1 MDDGSCLTVIIIL
14 YLFLYLLNFY
24 IKIII
29 SVKQN
34 WSEYRCHPLAIPVAS
49 LFGEDPGKNFNE
61 CVGTMQQ
68 GMMDSYLD
76 PIYSNFDEMNA
87 LNAETSQSA
96 QGLTISQGNLKNTMN
111 SPSAGQG
118 LDMGAGP
125 DAAGMPGMPSG
136 GGGGSSSSGAG
147 GALPEVTNVV
157 NNIALLTTKWG
168 TTLGDTT
175 QKMTATITAF
185 AQFVAA
191 MPIIGESVI
200 NSEAVKVVQRL
211 GDIAGFTTMS
221 GVSRRRGL
229 KKKSIF
235 RR

>member
-14 YLFLYLLNFY
+14 YLFLFLLNFY

-29 SVKQN
+29 AVKQN

-49 LFGEDPGKNFNE
+49 LFGEDPSKNFDD
-61 CVGTMQQ
+61 CVGNMQQ

-76 PIYSNFDEMNA
+76 PIYSNFDEMNT
-87 LNAETSQSA
+87 LNAETTQSA
-96 QGLTISQGNLKNTMN
+96 QGLTIAQGNLKNTMN
-111 SPSAGQG
+111 SPDVNQNTDSLDMAQINAIQGQG
-118 LDMGAGP
+118 
-125 DAAGMPGMPSG
+125 S
-136 GGGGSSSSGAG
+136 GGSSSGGAG
-147 GALPEVTNVV
+147 GALPEVTNIV

-175 QKMTATITAF
+175 KKMTATITAF

-191 MPIIGESVI
+191 MPIIGESVV

-211 GDIAGFTTMS
+211 SDISGFTTMS
-221 GVSRRRGL
+221 GVSRRRGFT
-229 KKKSIF
+229 KKSLF

>member
-14 YLFLYLLNFY
+14 YLFLFLLNFY

-29 SVKQN
+29 AVKQN

-49 LFGEDPGKNFNE
+49 LFGEDPGKNFDD
-61 CVGTMQQ
+61 CVGAMQQ

-76 PIYSNFDEMNA
+76 PIYSNFDEMNT
-87 LNAETSQSA
+87 LNAETTQSA
-96 QGLTISQGNLKNTMN
+96 QGLTIAQGNLKNTMN
-111 SPSAGQG
+111 SPDFNQDIDG
-118 LDMGAGP
+118 LDTSQI
-125 DAAGMPGMPSG
+125 DAIKAQ
-136 GGGGSSSSGAG
+136 GGGGSGSGSGGAG
-147 GALPEVTNVV
+147 GALPEVTNIV

-175 QKMTATITAF
+175 KKMTATITAF

-191 MPIIGESVI
+191 MPIIGESVV

-211 GDIAGFTTMS
+211 SDIAGFTTMS
-221 GVSRRRGL
+221 GVSRRRGFT
-229 KKKSIF
+229 KKSLF

>member
-14 YLFLYLLNFY
+14 YLFLFLLNFY

-29 SVKQN
+29 AVKQN

-49 LFGEDPGKNFNE
+49 LFGEDPGKNFDD
-61 CVGTMQQ
+61 CVGAMQQ

-76 PIYSNFDEMNA
+76 PIYSNFDEMNT
-87 LNAETSQSA
+87 LNAETTQSA
-96 QGLTISQGNLKNTMN
+96 QGLTIAQGNLKNTMN
-111 SPSAGQG
+111 SPDVNQNTDSLDMAQINAIQGQG
-118 LDMGAGP
+118 
-125 DAAGMPGMPSG
+125 SG
-136 GGGGSSSSGAG
+136 GSGSGGAG
-147 GALPEVTNVV
+147 GALPEVTNIV

-175 QKMTATITAF
+175 KKMTATITAF

-191 MPIIGESVI
+191 MPIIGESVV

-211 GDIAGFTTMS
+211 SDISGFTTMS
-221 GVSRRRGL
+221 GVSRRRGFT
-229 KKKSIF
+229 KKSLF

>member
-14 YLFLYLLNFY
+14 YLFLFLLNFY

-29 SVKQN
+29 AVKQN

-49 LFGEDPGKNFNE
+49 LFGEDPSKNFDD
-61 CVGTMQQ
+61 CVGNMQQ

-76 PIYSNFDEMNA
+76 PIYSNFDEMNT
-87 LNAETSQSA
+87 LNAETTQSA
-96 QGLTISQGNLKNTMN
+96 QGLTIAQGNLKNTMN
-111 SPSAGQG
+111 SPDVNQNMDS
-118 LDMGAGP
+118 LDMAQIN
-125 DAAGMPGMPSG
+125 AIKSQ
-136 GGGGSSSSGAG
+136 GGGGSGSGGAG
-147 GALPEVTNVV
+147 GSLPEVTNIV

-175 QKMTATITAF
+175 KKMTATITAF

-191 MPIIGESVI
+191 MPIIGESVV

-211 GDIAGFTTMS
+211 SDISGFTTMS
-221 GVSRRRGL
+221 GVSRRRGFT
-229 KKKSIF
+229 KKSLF